1 MDSKSRKITIIGV
14 LTALCLIS
22 VALVRVP
29 IVMFLK
35 YEPKDVI
42 ITIGGLIFGPAVSF
56 LTSFLSSFLEMFIL
70 SDTGVLGFIM
80 NVLASVCFACPAV
93 IIYRKGRSMKSAI
106 LGLLTGAIIMT
117 VVMLLWNYII
127 TPIFLKVPR
136 EEVVKL
142 LVPAI
147 LPFNMIKSGLNAGF
161 ILLLY
166 NPVVTALRKR
176 NLVDPS
182 SSTKEEKQRLINLS
196 TLVIASIVIASS
208 VLLVMVLRNMI

>member
-70 SDTGVLGFIM
+70 SDTGVLGSIM

>member
-1 MDSKSRKITIIGV
+1 MNSKSRKITIIGV

-22 VALVRVP
+22 VALIRIP
-29 IVMFLK
+29 IVLFLK

-56 LTSFLSSFLEMFIL
+56 MTSFLTSLLEMFVL
-70 SDTGVLGFIM
+70 SDTGILGMIM

-106 LGLLTGAIIMT
+106 LGLFTGAMIMT
-117 VVMLLWNYII
+117 AVMILWNYII

-147 LPFNMIKSGLNAGF
+147 LPFNLIKSGLNSGL

-166 NPVVTALRKR
+166 NPIVTALRKR
-176 NLVDPS
+176 SLVEPS
-182 SSTKEEKQRLINLS
+182 SSIGEDKHRLINPS
-196 TLVIASIVIASS
+196 TLVIASIIIASS
-208 VLLVMVLRNMI
+208 VLLVMVMRNMI